1 MSLFDEEILKQPKK
15 KKKINTSAII
25 IVIMIILTILCV
37 VAMVGITY
45 LKGTILTV
53 IVDGKEFS
61 GIENMFV
68 MEENNKVYIPI
79 KRMAQFLNYEAYNGD
94 FITLSEDDNTKCH
107 IKSENETTSFSL
119 NSNILVKKV
128 SNEVQQVKISEPI
141 KQINGDLYISAECAK
156 EAFNINFYYIF
167 NIFFR

>member
-61 GIENMFV
+61 DLLDTPP
-68 MEENNKVYIPI
+68 IPTTSP
-79 KRMAQFLNYEAYNGD
+79 D
-94 FITLSEDDNTKCH
+94 TLSSARKNRRWVLRLKKH
-107 IKSENETTSFSL
+107 PPPVGVISL
-119 NSNILVKKV
+119 YL
-128 SNEVQQVKISEPI
+128 
-141 KQINGDLYISAECAK
+141 
-156 EAFNINFYYIF
+156 
-167 NIFFR
+167 